1 MLEPIPQNPFV
12 QIWTMNLSVSTIHK
26 MEAIPEGVSSDAR
39 WFTREEILAILNHK
53 SGTRFGKAD
62 YKKMTEITEG
72 HSNAEQKST
81 MQALT
86 PADTT
91 PTPHPRLAERRPSW
105 DDLPFRLPPT
115 SAIAGVLIQDWA
127 EKKISIPIEDTIV
140 RGNL

>member
-1 MLEPIPQNPFV
+1 MKWEPF
-12 QIWTMNLSVSTIHK
+12 LK
-26 MEAIPEGVSSDAR
+26 VSSDAR

-62 YKKMTEITEG
+62 YKKMAEITDG
-72 HSNAEQKST
+72 LKDAEQKPILELG
-81 MQALT
+81 MQALA

-91 PTPHPRLAERRPSW
+91 TTTTPQPKFAERRPSW

-115 SAIAGVLIQDWA
+115 SAIAGVLIRDWA
-127 EKKISIPIEDTIV
+127 EKKINVPFEDTIV

>member
-1 MLEPIPQNPFV
+1 MGSHS
-12 QIWTMNLSVSTIHK
+12 SVFS
-26 MEAIPEGVSSDAR
+26 PDAR

-72 HSNAEQKST
+72 RSDAEQKLILET
-81 MQALT
+81 LT

-91 PTPHPRLAERRPSW
+91 ATTTPQPKFAERRPSW

-115 SAIAGVLIQDWA
+115 SAIAGVLIRDWA
-127 EKKISIPIEDTIV
+127 EKKINIPFEDTIV